1 MSTGNKEIIKPKKGQ
16 RHELTAII
24 KDKKG
29 NILSIGRNSYEK
41 THPIMFRM
49 QKRLGEH
56 EPKKNYLHAEID
68 AIIRLKFQDVEK
80 AYSIE
85 VYRPLKRGGFGDSKP
100 CPICRKAIE
109 DFTSI
114 KEIRYFWKGEFVVD
128 FIS

>member
-1 MSTGNKEIIKPKKGQ
+1 MYNYAKKVEG
-16 RHELTAII
+16 HYT
-24 KDKKG
+24 KKV
-29 NILSIGRNSYEK
+29 
-41 THPIMFRM
+41 
-49 QKRLGEH
+49 
-56 EPKKNYLHAEID
+56 YLHAEID